1 VSDVPSTS
9 ADRRPLLTRQRVFA
23 AALVAAVLVIG
34 ALWQRTHPYS
44 IQTSADIEASPAEVW
59 EVLTDYAAYPE
70 WNPTQDSLDGATVTM
85 SVANETLRWETT
97 TGLIGI
103 FDGERTFTLEPL
115 DGGGTRFTQ
124 SELFRGVLVPFAGES
139 LKNETAPGFHA
150 MNAAL
155 RERVER

>member
-70 WNPTQDSLDGATVTM
+70 WNPTQDGLDGATVAM

>member
-1 VSDVPSTS
+1 MSDVPSTS

-70 WNPTQDSLDGATVTM
+70 WNPTQDGLDGATVAM

>member
-1 VSDVPSTS
+1 MSDVPSTS

-44 IQTSADIEASPAEVW
+44 IQTGADIEASPAEVW

-70 WNPTQDSLDGATVTM
+70 WNPTQDGLDGATVAM

-103 FDGERTFTLEPL
+103 FDGELTLTLEPL

>member
-1 VSDVPSTS
+1 M
-9 ADRRPLLTRQRVFA
+9 AL
-23 AALVAAVLVIG
+23 ALVVAVLIIG

-44 IQTSADIEASPAEVW
+44 IQTSADIDASPAEVW
-59 EVLTDYAAYPE
+59 AALTDYAAYPE
-70 WNPTQDSLDGATVTM
+70 WNPTQDGLDGATVVE

-97 TGLIGI
+97 TGVIGI

-124 SELFRGVLVPFAGES
+124 SELFRGIVVPFVGAS
-139 LKNETAPGFHA
+139 LADETAPGFHA

-155 RERVER
+155 RERVEG

>member
-1 VSDVPSTS
+1 MSDVPSTS

-70 WNPTQDSLDGATVTM
+70 WNPTQDGLDGATVAM

-103 FDGERTFTLEPL
+103 FDGERTFSLEPL

-124 SELFRGVLVPFAGES
+124 SELFRGVVVPFAGES